1 MNNEVLKALLS
12 EAKDQDMFL
21 SSSKHFEDF
30 LETVVWKDMKSVLM
44 GYLTELYHQLENVV
58 DLDELKTIQGHVA
71 ATKLMLS
78 LPEDILKE
86 IEIQDEMDKMTE
98 EGDENG

>member
-1 MNNEVLKALLS
+1 MNNEVLKALLN
-12 EAKDQDMFL
+12 EAKDQDSFL
-21 SSSKHFEDF
+21 SSSKHFKDF
-30 LETVVWKDMKSVLM
+30 LDTVVWRDMKSVLL

-71 ATKLMLS
+71 ATKLMIS

-86 IEIQDEMDKMTE
+86 MEVQDEMDKIE
-98 EGDENG
+98 KEGDENG